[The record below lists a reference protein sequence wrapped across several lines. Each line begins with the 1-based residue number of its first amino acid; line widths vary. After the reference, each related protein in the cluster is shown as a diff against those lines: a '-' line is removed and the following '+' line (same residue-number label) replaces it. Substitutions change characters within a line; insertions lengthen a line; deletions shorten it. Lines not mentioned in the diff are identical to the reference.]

1 MTNNLKGHGGRYDR
15 VVVGAVLLAAG
26 PASRMGHQPK
36 CLLELDDAPLIRRQL
51 TALADAGVEELVVVL
66 GHYADRIEPVV
77 RDVPATLVRHPDPDA
92 GQASSLR
99 LGLQALAG
107 GIDAVLVALADQ
119 PLIGAQDIKDLIGAY
134 QNRPPGT
141 ELVQPTVDGLPGNP
155 VMFSPAVRKQIL
167 AGGAGM
173 GGKQWQAAH
182 PHAVYR
188 WGTANTHYRT
198 DVDSPDD
205 IEALAART
213 GQRLRWPAD
222 LLAEAPC
229 STLHPTIS

>member
-1 MTNNLKGHGGRYDR
+1 M
-15 VVVGAVLLAAG
+15 VVGAVLLAAG

-36 CLLELDDAPLIRRQL
+36 CLLELGGVPLIRRQL
-51 TALADAGVEELVVVL
+51 IELAGAGVKEVVVVL

-77 RDVPATLVRHPDPDA
+77 REFPATMVRHPNPDA

-107 GIDAVLVALADQ
+107 GIEAILVALADQ
-119 PLIGAQDIKDLIGAY
+119 PLIEAQDIMELIGAY
-134 QNRPPGT
+134 QNRPAST

-155 VMFSPAVRKQIL
+155 VIFSPAVREQIL
-167 AGGAGM
+167 TGGAGM
-173 GGKQWQAAH
+173 GGKQWQAVH
-182 PHAVYR
+182 PQAVFR
-188 WGTANTHYRT
+188 WATANIHYRT

-213 GQRLRWPAD
+213 GQRLSWPAD
-222 LLAEAPC
+222 ALAHTPS
-229 STLHPTIS
+229 STPQPTIS

>member
-1 MTNNLKGHGGRYDR
+1 MTNNLKGHGGRYGR
-15 VVVGAVLLAAG
+15 VAVGAVLLAAG

-36 CLLELDDAPLIRRQL
+36 CLLELGGVPLIRRQL
-51 TALADAGVEELVVVL
+51 IALAGAGVKELVVVL
-66 GHYADRIEPVV
+66 GHYADRIEPAV
-77 RDVPATLVRHPDPDA
+77 REVPATLVRHPDPDA

-119 PLIGAQDIKDLIGAY
+119 PLIEAQDIKDLIGAY
-134 QNRPPGT
+134 HQRPAGT
-141 ELVQPTVDGLPGNP
+141 ELVQPTVEGLPGNP
-155 VMFSPAVRKQIL
+155 VMFSPAVQEQIL
-167 AGGAGM
+167 AGGASM
-173 GGKQWQAAH
+173 GGKQWQAVH
-182 PHAVYR
+182 PQAVFR
-188 WGTANTHYRT
+188 WATANIHYRT

-222 LLAEAPC
+222 ALAHTPS
-229 STLHPTIS
+229 STPHPTIS